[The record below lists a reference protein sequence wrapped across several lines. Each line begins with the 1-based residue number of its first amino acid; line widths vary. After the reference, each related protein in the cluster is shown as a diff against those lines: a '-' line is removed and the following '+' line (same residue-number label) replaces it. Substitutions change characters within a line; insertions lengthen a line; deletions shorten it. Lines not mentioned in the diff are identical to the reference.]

1 MSLCFIAVSLRLRA
15 FVPFTWGLPYYW
27 QVVWILLLAGVCLE
41 CASRLQCKNSCKA
54 QDSDIK
60 RRSYATCLARK
71 LTLRSTE
78 RGKHSSAEYLLVCKI
93 TESSESSQE
102 YPKRMTLI
110 RDLYW
115 YTHRHRSQLLV
126 SIWLLSSCSVR
137 DMQQKNN
144 CIRASWGRLLL
155 AMGKGQITVQRM
167 QGIHYRVP
175 LQINLQ
181 RLRNSGSGIKP
192 ETSISVSCIPA
203 AAYWWKSQ
211 QCNFLKPY
219 KRTETRPQ
227 KVLARLW
234 APVVSAVAT
243 SSFFWVLPGEMKGSC
258 NSMILKQCFSAFTFI
273 ISSVQ
278 NQS

>member
-110 RDLYW
+110 RNLYW
-115 YTHRHRSQLLV
+115 YTHRHRSRLPV
-126 SIWLLSSCSVR
+126 SIWLLSSYSVR
-137 DMQQKNN
+137 HATKEQLHQSQL
-144 CIRASWGRLLL
+144 RQAAFSH
-155 AMGKGQITVQRM
+155 GKGTDNSAENAR
-167 QGIHYRVP
+167 GT
-175 LQINLQ
+175 LQ
-181 RLRNSGSGIKP
+181 
-192 ETSISVSCIPA
+192 
-203 AAYWWKSQ
+203 
-211 QCNFLKPY
+211 
-219 KRTETRPQ
+219 
-227 KVLARLW
+227 
-234 APVVSAVAT
+234 
-243 SSFFWVLPGEMKGSC
+243 SSFA
-258 NSMILKQCFSAFTFI
+258 N
-273 ISSVQ
+273 
-278 NQS
+278 